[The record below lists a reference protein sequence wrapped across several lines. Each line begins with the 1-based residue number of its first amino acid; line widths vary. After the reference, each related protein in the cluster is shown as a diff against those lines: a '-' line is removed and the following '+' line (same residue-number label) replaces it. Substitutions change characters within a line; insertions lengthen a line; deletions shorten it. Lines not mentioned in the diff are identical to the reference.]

1 MSGKKSPHYKR
12 VWASVC
18 DYFKVVVKA
27 LGKIGSDN
35 VAILAAGMVYST
47 LIAIVPCVTFLSA
60 FLSALGGLE
69 NFTLVVG
76 EWLADTF
83 GEEQGAF
90 VLEKVTLFSRNAMSL
105 GIFGLVTFIIMGS
118 LLAVNIDS
126 IINNIFHT
134 RQSHGAVRRYG
145 KIIIF
150 LIVLSVF
157 IAVSLSLSQS
167 IREDVYTK
175 IGVSDGISLI
185 RITLKR
191 LLRVGVIYVVF
202 FFLLFFVPNTRV
214 RVPSALAGSALGTV
228 LVSLFYLLF
237 TNLIITTVNY
247 SVIYGSLA
255 AILLVL
261 LFFYVIWYIVI
272 FVSEVTFIH
281 QFRPEKDIEE
291 THILTPQREIEE
303 GLRVLVEIAKSFKK
317 GEGGISAILIS
328 ARSRVVYFR
337 VLTYLKTLEANGFI
351 KELTSSSYILARPA
365 EDIALESVVDSLF
378 SYDSKSAFS
387 GIQSFKEAGLE
398 KIKGDKLSL
407 LLKEDLDKQWKTK
420 KS

>member
-1 MSGKKSPHYKR
+1 MSEAEKTPILKR
-12 VWASVC
+12 ALASIC
-18 DYFKVVVKA
+18 DYFKVVGKA

-60 FLSALGGLE
+60 FLSAMGGLE

-90 VLEKVTLFSRNAMSL
+90 VLEKVTLFSKNAMSL

-175 IGVSDGISLI
+175 IGVSDGMSLLRIS
-185 RITLKR
+185 LKR
-191 LLRVGVIYVVF
+191 LLRVAVIYVVF
-202 FFLLFFVPNTRV
+202 FLLLFLVPNTKV
-214 RVPSALAGSALGTV
+214 RVSSALAGAALGTI
-228 LVSLFYLLF
+228 LVSLFYMLF
-237 TNLIITTVNY
+237 TNLIITTVSY

-261 LFFYVIWYIVI
+261 LFFYVIWYIII

-303 GLRVLVEIAKSFKK
+303 GLRVLVEVARSFSK
-317 GEGGISAILIS
+317 GEGGISAIVLS
-328 ARSRVVYFR
+328 ARSGVIYFR
-337 VLTYLKTLEANGFI
+337 VLTYLKSLEENGFI
-351 KELTSSSYILARPA
+351 KELTSSSYILSRPA
-365 EDIALESVVDSLF
+365 ENIALDEVVDSLF
-378 SYDSKSAFS
+378 SYDSKSVFG

-398 KIKGDKLSL
+398 KIKGDTLSL
-407 LLKEDLDKQWKTK
+407 LL
-420 KS
+420 